1 MKTRTLSDNVYE
13 SLREDILELRFRPGE
28 KLSEV
33 RLAERYGVSRA
44 PIRNVIARLEKDKL
58 VVVRPQIGTLVAPIS
73 FEKLLDILE
82 VRLLLE
88 PAAAAAAT
96 ERIDAVDLGSLS
108 AAFRRYEEAAEKSE
122 AAQTLYFE
130 TDAIL
135 HQTLWKWCGNE
146 EIARILEG
154 YRGEIYRIR
163 ISNSELGHR
172 MALTADE
179 IRAIHLAVQ
188 ARSPEEAR
196 EAMRRHVL
204 NIRHTVEGLLE
215 NMPGGKAGDNEPIL

>member
-1 MKTRTLSDNVYE
+1 MKTRTLTDNVYE

-44 PIRNVIARLEKDKL
+44 PIRSVIARLEKDKL
-58 VVVRPQIGTLVAPIS
+58 VVVRPQIGTIVAPIS

-88 PAAAAAAT
+88 PVAAASAA
-96 ERIDAVDLGSLS
+96 ERIDAEVLDRLD
-108 AAFRRYEEAAEKSE
+108 AAFRRYEEAAKQNETGR
-122 AAQTLYFE
+122 ALHFQ
-130 TDAIL
+130 TDALL
-135 HQTLWKWCGNE
+135 HQTLWKWCGND
-146 EIARILEG
+146 EIARILEN

-172 MALTADE
+172 LVPTKDE
-179 IRAIHLAVQ
+179 MRAIYQAIRARSAEK
-188 ARSPEEAR
+188 ART
-196 EAMRRHVL
+196 AMRRHML
-204 NIRHTVEGLLE
+204 NIRETVAGLLE
-215 NMPGGKAGDNEPIL
+215 TMRAAEMPK